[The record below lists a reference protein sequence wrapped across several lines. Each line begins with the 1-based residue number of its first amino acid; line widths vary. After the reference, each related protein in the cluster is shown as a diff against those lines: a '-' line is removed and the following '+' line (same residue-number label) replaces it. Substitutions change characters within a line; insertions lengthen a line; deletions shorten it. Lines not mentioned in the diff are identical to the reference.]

1 MLRTQWFGRT
11 GVALACAAGVAAG
24 REARA
29 DGIPIIVLTTTTAP
43 QGEAAARLARI
54 NAALSGNAQVGPA
67 LAQQIRERYG
77 RREPTSNTLADATA
91 RINAARAAYNNAA
104 ASSDSAAMDSALDSL
119 ERIAGEFE
127 AQPDILSTFS
137 DAREQLARM
146 LLFIADTT
154 IQTAPARA
162 DDAIRRLAVL
172 DPQRV
177 IPANRASSA
186 VRQAF
191 LQRVQQIATAGLV
204 VNSATPGCEV
214 FRDGRS
220 VGNAPAQ
227 LSNLA
232 PGSHHRISL
241 RCGGRTSLIH
251 PVNVAAGSTSS
262 ITIDVQLD
270 SALDVLSEPSL
281 RYASIDA
288 GRERWGTD
296 LARIGTSLGATRIF
310 GLIPAEDRVVAID
323 VVSGALVGT
332 SPVTDG
338 AQLRRL
344 ALGPITASSNA
355 NSANNGNT
363 GNNGASLHNANA
375 GRDPGHGEN
384 HTGNATRVSVGVG
397 PQREPPPPQF
407 REESH
412 EVRGGVPAGAFVIGG
427 LGVAGIATGV
437 VFTGLSQGSYN
448 RALQTGESPT
458 DSVRD
463 RPQRLSDAANFNYVA
478 IGSYALGGVLIV
490 SGALYGIFGRST
502 TTVTERIRVSAAP
515 TRDGATLIIGGAL

>member
-11 GVALACAAGVAAG
+11 GVALACVAGVAAG

-43 QGEAAARLARI
+43 QGEATTRLARI

-104 ASSDSAAMDSALDSL
+104 ASNDSTAMDSAIESL
-119 ERIAGEFE
+119 ERIASEFE

-137 DAREQLARM
+137 DAREQLART

-154 IQTAPARA
+154 IQSAPARA
-162 DDAIRRLAVL
+162 DDAIRRLAVI

-177 IPANRASSA
+177 ITARAASSA

-281 RYASIDA
+281 RYASVET
-288 GRERWGTD
+288 GRERWNTD

-310 GLIPAEDRVVAID
+310 GLIPSEDRVVAID

-344 ALGPITASSNA
+344 ALGPVTGSVSSHT
-355 NSANNGNT
+355 SNNGN
-363 GNNGASLHNANA
+363 GGSELHHGHGGG
-375 GRDPGHGEN
+375 GRDPRPGET
-384 HTGNATRVSVGVG
+384 HLGNGTRVGVNVG
-397 PQREPPPPQF
+397 PQREQPPPQY

-412 EVRGGVPAGAFVIGG
+412 EVRGGVPAGAFVLGG

-437 VFTGLSQGSYN
+437 VFSGLSQGSYN
-448 RALQTGESPT
+448 RALQNGESSS

-463 RPQRLSDAANFNYVA
+463 RQQRLGDAATLNYVA

-502 TTVTERIRVSAAP
+502 TTVTERVRVSAAP
-515 TRDGATLIIGGAL
+515 TRDGAMLTIGGAL